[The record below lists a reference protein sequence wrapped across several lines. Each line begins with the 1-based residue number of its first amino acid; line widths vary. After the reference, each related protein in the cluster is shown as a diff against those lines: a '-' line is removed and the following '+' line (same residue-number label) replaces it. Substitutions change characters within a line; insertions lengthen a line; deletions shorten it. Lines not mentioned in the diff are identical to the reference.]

1 MPRHPRAALPALG
14 ALLVLA
20 ACGGGND
27 AAADSTAAVAPVG
40 SYQDAADSALRAGS
54 NTIDSLKQAGQTPAS
69 GLDSASAVA
78 GRNARDT
85 TGMAA
90 TGATAAPS
98 APGVVNRQPASAPRR
113 P

>member
-1 MPRHPRAALPALG
+1 MRLQTTILALLG
-14 ALLVLA
+14 AGALA

-27 AAADSTAAVAPVG
+27 EATTDTPQIAPVG
-40 SYQDAADSALRAGS
+40 SYQPQADSALAAGRS
-54 NTIDSLKQAGQTPAS
+54 TIDSLKQAGQTPAV
-69 GLDSASAVA
+69 GLDSASANA
-78 GRNARDT
+78 ARNAQDT
-85 TGMAA
+85 SGVRA

>member
-1 MPRHPRAALPALG
+1 MRLPTTILALLG
-14 ALLVLA
+14 AGALA

-27 AAADSTAAVAPVG
+27 DTADSAQITPVG
-40 SYQDAADSALRAGS
+40 AYQPQADSALAAGR
-54 NTIDSLKQAGQTPAS
+54 NTIDSLKQAGQTPAV
-69 GLDSASAVA
+69 GLDSASANA
-78 GRNARDT
+78 ARNAQDT
-85 TGMAA
+85 SGVRA